1 MKVEFGSDDKSVQ
14 VTVSAGNAITRSSST
29 MNLLRESAP
38 RKVAVSVLST
48 AESVSLSIKPSV
60 IAQEERQARLSRS
73 IKLGFAPVSKSTKG

>member
-14 VTVSAGNAITRSSST
+14 VTVSAGRTVTQPSST
-29 MNLLRESAP
+29 INQLRESAP

-73 IKLGFAPVSKSTKG
+73 IRLGFAPVSKSTRG